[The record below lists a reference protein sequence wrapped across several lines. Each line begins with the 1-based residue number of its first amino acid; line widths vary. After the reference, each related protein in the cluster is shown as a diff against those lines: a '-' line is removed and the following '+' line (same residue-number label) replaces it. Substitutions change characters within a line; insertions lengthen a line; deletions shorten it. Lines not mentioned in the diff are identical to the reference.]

1 MKSSYSFQLY
11 KQTYIDLETLQLY
24 ILSSSS
30 LQDPNSS
37 TPEPNSRDMAAMCLP
52 CSKQRVIT
60 CKTCGLTGHNSRTC
74 GKSQAV
80 SPAEKRAAES
90 LAKMLE
96 PKQRV
101 ITCKTCGLTGHNS
114 RTCDKSMAVSPAEKR
129 AAESPAKFLEPKQRV
144 ITCKTCGLTGH
155 NSKTCG
161 KPVKPEP
168 VKQVSL
174 QGVSMF
180 KEPKGYYTAY
190 RPTEVKQVSLIGVSM
205 FTEPKGY
212 SSVNTKRLAHESKR
226 KITCQKCGCEGH
238 NSRTCPLTP
247 PTSNGIAVVTRSS
260 KRSAATKRLEDKMI
274 ADFNPSNGDMK
285 KFLLEQCKIWG
296 IETQ

>member
-90 LAKMLE
+90 LAKM
-96 PKQRV
+96 
-101 ITCKTCGLTGHNS
+101 
-114 RTCDKSMAVSPAEKR
+114 
-129 AAESPAKFLEPKQRV
+129 LEPKQRV